1 MRDQEPIP
9 QINSS
14 KIPMGSGLGGAFA
27 ALACMLIIVLGIPQ
41 IRLFVP
47 GAIAVGCV
55 VALILHFIRH
65 KKVGAP
71 WILPATTNK

>member
-1 MRDQEPIP
+1 MNDEPVP
-9 QINSS
+9 QINTS
-14 KIPMGSGLGGAFA
+14 KIPMGSGLGGGLA

-55 VALILHFIRH
+55 VALVLHFVRP
-65 KKVGAP
+65 KKVGAL
-71 WILPATTNK
+71 WILPATKK

>member
-1 MRDQEPIP
+1 MNDEPVP

-14 KIPMGSGLGGAFA
+14 KIPMGSGLGGAVA

-41 IRLFVP
+41 IRLFIP

-55 VALILHFIRH
+55 VALILRFVRH
-65 KKVGAP
+65 KKIGAP
-71 WILPATTNK
+71 WILPATKK